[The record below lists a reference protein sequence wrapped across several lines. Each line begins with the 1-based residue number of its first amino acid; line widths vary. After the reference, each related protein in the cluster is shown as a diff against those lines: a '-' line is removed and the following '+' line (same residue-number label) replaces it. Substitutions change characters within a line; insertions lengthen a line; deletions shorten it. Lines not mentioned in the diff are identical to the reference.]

1 MDEINDNTINFI
13 CSKCFEY
20 YYIGLEIS
28 KLNIDKIEYKCPKNH
43 NKTFELQNFILN
55 NISEETKKN
64 FNCSCGKNNIEN
76 LNVCIYCNKIY
87 CTTCQLNHS
96 KDFSHFFIPLKEYHI
111 TCKKHNFFYNGFCQ
125 TCKMNICKDCII
137 TNHKEH
143 NIILFNDIE
152 LNEEINLIKKNIE
165 NAENYKKEIEGLC
178 NDCIKLS
185 SKNFFDEV
193 EKLNQIKNNY
203 INKITEQI
211 SFANNIKKQYENFY
225 KIGKLNYQIISNMIN
240 TLNFHFNKIYLSTE
254 VKCSGIERMKN
265 NLLNYENYILSSFKL
280 GKNFPLENKIKDF
293 NIKNVT
299 QWKIIEVQIENFI
312 KLKDGRFLFKC
323 KDSVFRIYSEDLIY
337 KNIFVTSCKLP
348 IIDLFEYRN
357 NSIFSYYKNGY
368 IEIYLL
374 KKEICGKFY
383 SQKFNYNF
391 IQALKI
397 NDNNIL
403 CSINNGI
410 IILNE
415 IKKSFKFQICTLIQN
430 NNNYGKIYKINNDL
444 IISLDKE
451 LNIFYYIYINQLIIE
466 NFEFQNVIFKKNEF
480 LFLLNSEMLIY
491 LRNENNKCAFLI
503 FDYKNKVLINKIR
516 TTIFMNSSN
525 KISIQKIS
533 DNSFIYSDNDCNL
546 YQIVLNEH
554 SYTLKS
560 QFYTLHSNFVGLFF
574 DKCFIVDKKK
584 NLKIFLIKELVKKEE
599 NIIEG
604 NNHMIL
610 KILIKDFIILI
621 FVSFI
626 VFEINEVII
635 EILNDNFGINCFFI
649 FILLFCSFYFW
660 FKKINFDII

>member
-1 MDEINDNTINFI
+1 MDEINDNNINFI

-20 YYIGLEIS
+20 YYIGVEIS

-43 NKTFELQNFILN
+43 NKTSELPIFLLN
-55 NISEETKKN
+55 NNSEETKKD
-64 FNCSCGKNNIEN
+64 FNCSCGINNIEK
-76 LNVCIYCNKIY
+76 LSVCIYCNKIF
-87 CTTCQLNHS
+87 CSTCQLNHS
-96 KDFSHFFIPLKEYHI
+96 KEFSHFFIPLKEYHI
-111 TCKKHNFFYNGFCQ
+111 TCKKHNIFYNGFCQ

-137 TNHKEH
+137 SYHKEH

-152 LNEEINLIKKNIE
+152 LNEEIDLIKKNIE

-193 EKLNQIKNNY
+193 DKLNQIKNNY
-203 INKITEQI
+203 INKITAQI
-211 SFANNIKKQYENFY
+211 SFAENIKKQYEKYY

-280 GKNFPLENKIKDF
+280 GKNFALENKIKDF

-348 IIDLFEYRN
+348 IIDLFEYRK
-357 NSIFSYYKNGY
+357 NSIFCCYKNGN

-374 KKEICGKFY
+374 KKEISGKFS

-391 IQALKI
+391 IQILKI
-397 NDNNIL
+397 DNNKIL
-403 CSINNGI
+403 CSTNNEI

-415 IKKSFKFQICTLIQN
+415 IKKSFQFQICTLIQN
-430 NNNYGKIYKINNDL
+430 NNNYGKIFKIDNDL

-451 LNIFYYIYINQLIIE
+451 RNIFYYIYINKLIIE
-466 NFEFQNVIFKKNEF
+466 NFEFQNTIVKKNEN
-480 LFLLNSEMLIY
+480 LFLLNPEMLIY
-491 LRNENNKCAFLI
+491 LRNENNRCTFLI
-503 FDYKNKVLINKIR
+503 FDYKNKILIDKIV
-516 TTIFMNSSN
+516 TTIFMNISH

-533 DNSFIYSDNDCNL
+533 DNNFLYSDNDCNL

-560 QFYTLHSNFVGLFF
+560 QFYTLHSNFVGIFF
-574 DKCFIVDKKK
+574 DKCFLVDKKK

-599 NIIEG
+599 NEIEE
-604 NNHMIL
+604 NNYFNL
-610 KILIKDFIILI
+610 KILCQNIVLLIL
-621 FVSFI
+621 VSFI
-626 VFEINEVII
+626 IFEINEVII

-649 FILLFCSFYFW
+649 FIFLFCTFYYC
-660 FKKINFDII
+660 FKRINFDII